1 MTTFSSDTLKS
12 IRVLKK
18 KSINRKYS
26 DLLVL
31 MEKFKDVTFFQ
42 NFINHD
48 LKKQV
53 FEILH
58 YLTYEDYD

>member
-1 MTTFSSDTLKS
+1 MTTYSSDTLKS

-26 DLLVL
+26 DLLIL

>member
-1 MTTFSSDTLKS
+1 MTTYSSDTLKS

-26 DLLVL
+26 DLLIL

-48 LKKQV
+48 LKK
-53 FEILH
+53 
-58 YLTYEDYD
+58 